1 MNKEKDIYAGKIE
14 IEDRILLLLSGIFC
28 FPVGIALYYY
38 FLDKKKEYHAKFAK
52 SGSIVGLGI
61 TLFLLI
67 LGLLLLLSNALGM

>member
-61 TLFLLI
+61 TLFFLI
-67 LGLLLLLSNALGM
+67 LGLLLLLSNVLGM